1 MRIALFSDLHLE
13 FGSPFVPPVDLAA
26 DVIVLA
32 GDISSPGRKVPA
44 WARQTFGDRPV
55 VYVSGNHELYG
66 QVMHKVEREI
76 RAEAA
81 LHGVCYLQC
90 GSVVIGGV
98 RFLGCTLWTD
108 LRLPI
113 LSLHTGE
120 FRSDPDRARLEAL
133 ARLSDFSSIRLREAV
148 PGGWAEGSAYTPV
161 RFRPHH
167 MTAIH
172 HEQRAWLTAALA
184 EPFDGP
190 KVVVTHHGPTAASVV
205 DRYKDDWLSPFY
217 ASELPSELFELPML
231 WVHGHTH
238 DSLDYR
244 VGNCRVICNPRGYP
258 KSRLIPD
265 LFENQSW
272 SPYGY
277 PVEVG

>member
-1 MRIALFSDLHLE
+1 MRIAIYSDLHLE
-13 FGSPFVPPVDLAA
+13 FGSPFVPPADLAA

-44 WARQTFGDRPV
+44 WARETFGDRPI

-81 LHGVCYLQC
+81 THDVHYLQAD
-90 GSVVIGGV
+90 SVVIDGV

-108 LRLPI
+108 MHLPV
-113 LSLHTGE
+113 LNLHTRE
-120 FRSDPDRARLEAL
+120 FRIDPAKARIESL
-133 ARLSDFSSIRLREAV
+133 ARLNDFSSIRLREAV
-148 PGGWAEGSAYTPV
+148 EGGWAEGSAYTPV

-172 HEQRAWLTAALA
+172 QEQRAWLADDLA

-190 KVVVTHHGPTAASVV
+190 TVVVTHHAPAPHSIIESC
-205 DRYKDDWLSPFY
+205 KDDWLSPCY
-217 ASELPSELFELPML
+217 ASELPPEFFQVPAL

-244 VGNCRVICNPRGYP
+244 VGNCRVLCNPRGYP
-258 KSRLIPD
+258 KSRFLPD
-265 LFENQSW
+265 LFDNKEW
-272 SPYGY
+272 CERGF